1 MSQSLYTA
9 MSGISSATTDL
20 EVISNNVANI
30 NTTAFKSSSVNFS
43 DVYSETISYG
53 SVAAGTTGGKNP
65 VQVGVGTQVS
75 SISKN
80 FNTGSAT
87 ATGKSTDF
95 MIQGAGFF
103 TVESAD
109 LKTYYTRAGDFSWDN
124 MGNLVT
130 SDGYKVLGAGSIL
143 STSSSSSTVRVP
155 TSIISVVA
163 GNANIGAQDVSAL
176 NNTNGSITEGTFTIK
191 VSDGANIES
200 VPIVLDATTDL
211 SGTVQNLCTNL
222 TAKVNTTFA
231 GPPAYTVSGVTVTAA
246 NGTVSFDV
254 SAATL
259 TVTPQPTTTVVSN
272 SPAADASNC
281 TVSGSGSTAVATLVV
296 KDSSAGTTTTTTYTG
311 TVVQNAAASTAGP
324 PSHTITVAGTV
335 VTIVNDDGSGS
346 VNGKTT
352 TTITP
357 PAKSVSTL
365 SFGAIG
371 DTSNFVNKTDLAN
384 SALTG
389 GKYTSAILDYTAA
402 ITDVT
407 AAAAATSVNSTTI
420 NADGSIQA
428 TYANGDTLSVKL
440 GADKATYEFV
450 YTTSKGVAISGSSL
464 SVSDTVAVPANFVMQ
479 VATITNTDGLISQ
492 GSNLFSAGPNSGN
505 IVYTVGNQMGAG
517 AIKSGYLE
525 ASNVDL
531 SEELSKMILA
541 QRAVQAN
548 SRVFTTVSD
557 TMNTIVQMGR

>member
-143 STSSSSSTVRVP
+143 STTSSASTVRVP
-155 TSIISVVA
+155 TSIISVVT
-163 GNANIGAQDVSAL
+163 GNATIGTQTVASL
-176 NNTNGSITEGTFTIK
+176 NNTNGAITAGNFTINITDNGSPAVTTPK
-191 VSDGANIES
+191 TVSLA
-200 VPIVLDATTDL
+200 ATDL
-211 SGTVQNLCTNL
+211 DGD
-222 TAKVNTTFA
+222 VNKMIAAINTDLA
-231 GPPAYTVSGVTVTAA
+231 GSGVSASCA
-246 NGTVSFDV
+246 NGSIMF
-254 SAATL
+254 
-259 TVTPQPTTTVVSN
+259 
-272 SPAADASNC
+272 
-281 TVSGSGSTAVATLVV
+281 
-296 KDSSAGTTTTTTYTG
+296 
-311 TVVQNAAASTAGP
+311 
-324 PSHTITVAGTV
+324 
-335 VTIVNDDGSGS
+335 S
-346 VNGKTT
+346 VNGTT
-352 TTITP
+352 AT
-357 PAKSVSTL
+357 KV

-384 SALTG
+384 SSPVPIVTTNGTPVG
-389 GKYTSAILDYTAA
+389 GWATTPVIGVPVGGPPWTTAPVAGVPTNGWTTPPSATNPAGVPVGGWTTAPTVGAYYQSATLDYTAA

-407 AAAAATSVNSTTI
+407 AAAAATSINSTTI

-450 YTTSKGVAISGSSL
+450 YTTSKGTAISGSSL
-464 SVSDTVAVPANFVMQ
+464 TVSNTVAVPANFVMQ